1 MRPALL
7 VLTLLVAAG
16 AQAETGCAVSA
27 AEWSRPRSA
36 AMVRALPGVR
46 DCVQAWLAAPDQHLI
61 LVNAPGE
68 EGGLWAA
75 ELRDWLVA
83 LGVPSAAIELRAVG
97 TDKDVLRLRLEAALA
112 P

>member
-1 MRPALL
+1 MKRALL
-7 VLTLLVAAG
+7 LLLIVSAG
-16 AQAETGCAVSA
+16 AARAETECAVSA

-46 DCVQAWLAAPDQHLI
+46 DCVQAWLAAPAQHLV
-61 LVNAPGE
+61 LVSAPGE
-68 EGGLWAA
+68 EGGLWAV

-83 LGVPSAAIELRAVG
+83 LGVPSASIELRAVG
-97 TDKDVLRLRLEAALA
+97 TDKERLLLRLEAALA

>member
-1 MRPALL
+1 MRQALL
-7 VLTLLVAAG
+7 VLLVCTAAG
-16 AQAETGCAVSA
+16 VQAETSCAVGS

-46 DCVQAWLAAPDQHLI
+46 DCVQAWLAAPDRHLV
-61 LVNAPGE
+61 LVSAPGE
-68 EGGLWAA
+68 EGGLWAN
-75 ELRDWLVA
+75 ELRDWLIA

-97 TDKDVLRLRLEAALA
+97 TDKELLLLRLEAVLA

>member
-1 MRPALL
+1 MRRALL
-7 VLTLLVAAG
+7 LLLIVGAG
-16 AQAETGCAVSA
+16 AVRAETECAVSA

-46 DCVQAWLAAPDQHLI
+46 DCVQAWLESPAQHLV
-61 LVNAPGE
+61 LVSAPGE
-68 EGGLWAA
+68 EGGLWAV

-83 LGVPSAAIELRAVG
+83 LGVPSASIELRAVG
-97 TDKDVLRLRLEAALA
+97 IDKERLLLRLEAALA

>member
-1 MRPALL
+1 MRRALL
-7 VLTLLVAAG
+7 ALALVVAAD
-16 AQAETGCAVSA
+16 AQADASCAVTA

-46 DCVQAWLAAPDQHLI
+46 DCVQAWLAQPARHLI
-61 LVNAPGE
+61 LVSAPGE

-97 TDKDVLRLRLEAALA
+97 TDKERLLLRLETVLA